1 MTAEFRRF
9 ESVYPSFSLKNRNHD
24 FNNKKEE
31 QIMFTENEL
40 KMIQFA
46 LSRLHDADL
55 SGLKKENL
63 EALESAMNK
72 FNIKFVSSVDSYY
85 MEDGSKQY

>member
-1 MTAEFRRF
+1 
-9 ESVYPSFSLKNRNHD
+9 
-24 FNNKKEE
+24 
-31 QIMFTENEL
+31 MFTENEL

-55 SGLKKENL
+55 SGLKKEDL

-72 FNIKFVSSVDSYY
+72 LFLLLILIIWKMGVSNIRHRQT
-85 MEDGSKQY
+85 ME